1 MVEEPHETLDG
12 TVTGIVFRNDETG
25 YSVLRVSGGDDGSFR
40 LNGSESVV
48 VGNCGAVWEGEDL
61 HAVGE
66 WVTDKVHGRQ
76 FKAKEI
82 TCATPRSVAGIERYL
97 ASGLIKGIGPEYAKR
112 IVARFGEETVE
123 ILDHHSGRLREVPGI
138 GETRLT
144 RIKKSWEAERGTR
157 EVMIFTQGYGISVAK
172 TVKIYRKYGPD
183 SIAVIKS
190 DPYRLCRDIWGIGF
204 STADKIAM
212 SVGMA
217 KDAPERARAAIIHTL
232 QTEAEDGGHCW
243 TAEPE
248 LLLHAQ
254 ELVDISVEKLSE
266 ALKLE
271 MADGRVIVEREMFV
285 ERGCAPVECCGLSG
299 ASHVDNTTLNSQPS
313 TPNDAEAGTRR
324 VYLTDLY
331 WAERRVADRLR
342 RMISAH
348 RSFDPIDP
356 ERAIAWWETKSGFRF
371 APAQERA
378 VYTSLSNKVSII
390 TGGPGVGKT
399 TIIRALVEI
408 YGARRNAKGEPLI
421 KVLTA
426 APTGRAA
433 KRLSE
438 STGVPSQT
446 VHRLLKYN
454 PQTRQFTFNAA
465 NPLPGDVFVF
475 DETSMV
481 DIRLMDS
488 LVEALPETATLII
501 VGDTDQLPSVGPGN
515 VLHDLI
521 NSGAIACSRLTEIF
535 RQDNSGLIVRNAH
548 RVNAGQGFEMPP
560 SGTES
565 DFYFIQ
571 QNDPG
576 RTLAFVLDFMTTRI
590 PRKFHLDP
598 MTDVQVLSPMRR
610 NALGTENLNMLL
622 QQRLNPEGP
631 AVQRGATFFRKG
643 DRVMQLRNN
652 YDKDVFNGDVGFIA
666 DAYPA
671 ERKLVVTFDGRP
683 VEYAAGD
690 LDELALAYATTIHK
704 SQGSEYP
711 AVIVLLHNQHYML
724 LQRNL
729 LYTAITRGKRLVLV
743 IGSRWAA
750 EKAIETNTVRS
761 RRTSLGER
769 LAVNGE
775 STT

>member
-1 MVEEPHETLDG
+1 MADVVQDVVDG
-12 TVTGIVFRNDETG
+12 TVVGIVFRNDETG
-25 YSVLRVSGGDDGSFR
+25 YSVLRVAGADDGSFR
-40 LNGSESVV
+40 LKQPECVV
-48 VGNCGAVWEGEDL
+48 VGTCGAVWEGEDL

-76 FKAKEI
+76 FKAREI
-82 TCATPRSVAGIERYL
+82 TCATPRSATGIERYL

-112 IVARFGEETVE
+112 IVARFGEDTIE
-123 ILDHHSGRLREVPGI
+123 ILDHHSGRLREVQGI
-138 GETRLT
+138 GDARLAK
-144 RIKKSWEAERGTR
+144 IKKSWESERGTR
-157 EVMIFTQGYGISVAK
+157 EVMIFTQSYGISVAK
-172 TVKIYRKYGPD
+172 TAKIYRMYGPD
-183 SIAVIKS
+183 SIAIIKS

-204 STADKIAM
+204 ATADKIAM

-232 QTEAEDGGHCW
+232 QTEADDGGHCW
-243 TAEPE
+243 TSEPE

-254 ELVDISVEKLSE
+254 ELVGISVEKLAE

-271 MADGRVIVEREMFV
+271 LVEGRIVVEREG
-285 ERGCAPVECCGLSG
+285 RALS
-299 ASHVDNTTLNSQPS
+299 ADDTLN
-313 TPNDAEAGTRR
+313 DADDGMRR

-331 WAERRVADRLR
+331 WAERRVSRKLQKLF
-342 RMISAH
+342 SSP
-348 RSFDPIDP
+348 RSYDSIDA
-356 ERAIAWWETKSGFRF
+356 ERAISWWESKTGFRL

-378 VYTSLSNKVSII
+378 VRTSLENKVSII

-399 TIIRALVEI
+399 TIVRALVDI
-408 YGARRNAKGEPLI
+408 YAARKNAKGKPLI
-421 KVLTA
+421 SVQTA

-454 PQTRQFTFNAA
+454 PQTRRFTFDSG
-465 NPLPGDVFVF
+465 NPLTGDVFVF
-475 DETSMV
+475 DEMSMV

-488 LVEALPETATLII
+488 LLDAMPDSATLII

-521 NSGAIACSRLTEIF
+521 GSGVIACSRLTEIF

-548 RVNAGQGFEMPP
+548 RVNAGEGFELPA
-560 SGTES
+560 SDVDS
-565 DFYFIQ
+565 DFYFIA
-571 QNDPG
+571 QNDPEK
-576 RTLAFVLDFMTTRI
+576 TLSFVLDFMTTRI
-590 PRKFHLDP
+590 PRKFRMDP
-598 MTDVQVLSPMRR
+598 MTDVQVLTPMRR

-622 QQRLNPEGP
+622 QKRLNPEGP
-631 AVQRGATFFRKG
+631 AVQRGAVLFRKD

-652 YDKDVFNGDVGFIA
+652 YDKDVYNGDVGFVA
-666 DAYPA
+666 EAYPGD
-671 ERKLVVTFDGRP
+671 RRLVVLFDGRP
-683 VEYAAGD
+683 VEYSSGD
-690 LDELALAYATTIHK
+690 LDELTLAYATTIHK

-729 LYTAITRGKRLVLV
+729 LYTAITRGKKLVLV

-750 EKAIETNTVRS
+750 GKAIETNTVRG
-761 RRTSLGER
+761 RRTSLAER
-769 LAVNGE
+769 LAAAQ
-775 STT
+775 

>member
-1 MVEEPHETLDG
+1 MADAPLDTLDG

-25 YSVLRVSGGDDGSFR
+25 YSVLRVAGGGDGSFS
-40 LNGSESVV
+40 LKGSESVV
-48 VGNCGAVWEGEDL
+48 VGTCGAVWEGEDL

-138 GETRLT
+138 GDTRLV

-183 SIAVIKS
+183 SIAIIKS

-217 KDAPERARAAIIHTL
+217 KDAPERARAAIVHTL

-254 ELVDISVEKLSE
+254 ELVDIPVEKLSE

-271 MADGRVIVEREMFV
+271 MAEGRVIIEREGKML
-285 ERGCAPVECCGLSG
+285 AQDDSL
-299 ASHVDNTTLNSQPS
+299 
-313 TPNDAEAGTRR
+313 NDAEAGTRR
-324 VYLTDLY
+324 VYLTELY

-342 RMISAH
+342 RMVTAR

-356 ERAIAWWETKSGFRF
+356 DRAIAWWEAKSGFRF

-408 YGARRNAKGEPLI
+408 YGARRNAKGEPII

-454 PQTRQFTFNAA
+454 PQTRQFTFNAS

-488 LVEALPETATLII
+488 LVEALPEAATLII

-521 NSGAIACSRLTEIF
+521 GSGALACSRLTEIF

-548 RVNAGQGFEMPP
+548 RVNAGQGFELPP
-560 SGTES
+560 SGAES

-571 QNDPG
+571 QNDPE

-610 NALGTENLNMLL
+610 NALGTENLNLLL

-631 AVQRGATFFRKG
+631 TVQRGATFFRKG

-652 YDKDVFNGDVGFIA
+652 YDKDVFNGDVGFVA
-666 DAYPA
+666 DAYPG

-750 EKAIETNTVRS
+750 QKAIETNVVRS

-769 LAVNGE
+769 LAAMGE
-775 STT
+775 SAA

>member
-1 MVEEPHETLDG
+1 MAEASHDTIDG

-25 YSVLRVSGGDDGSFR
+25 YSVLRVSGGGDGSFS
-40 LNGSESVV
+40 LTGPETVV

-82 TCATPRSVAGIERYL
+82 VCATPRSVVGIERYL

-112 IVARFGEETVE
+112 IVAKFGEDTID
-123 ILDHHSGRLREVPGI
+123 ILDHCSARLSEVPGI
-138 GETRLT
+138 GATRLA

-157 EVMIFTQGYGISVAK
+157 EVMIFTQSYGISVAK
-172 TVKIYRKYGPD
+172 TAKIYRRYGPD
-183 SIAVIKS
+183 SIAIIKS

-217 KDAPERARAAIIHTL
+217 KDAPERARAAIVHTL

-243 TAEPE
+243 TSEPE

-254 ELVDISVEKLSE
+254 ELVGIQVERLSE

-271 MADGRVIVEREMFV
+271 MADGRVIVEREGDVVAQDDSM
-285 ERGCAPVECCGLSG
+285 
-299 ASHVDNTTLNSQPS
+299 
-313 TPNDAEAGTRR
+313 NDADAGTRR
-324 VYLTDLY
+324 IYLTELY
-331 WAERRVADRLR
+331 WAERKVADRLKR
-342 RMISAH
+342 IIAARPRFA
-348 RSFDPIDP
+348 PIDP
-356 ERAIAWWETKSGFRF
+356 DRAIAWWEAKTGFRF
-371 APAQERA
+371 APAQESA
-378 VYTSLSNKVSII
+378 VRTSLLNKVSII

-408 YGARRNAKGEPLI
+408 FGARRDANGKPLI
-421 KVLTA
+421 MVQTA

-433 KRLSE
+433 KRLAE
-438 STGVPSQT
+438 STGIASQT

-454 PQTRQFTFNAA
+454 PQTRKFTFDSS

-481 DIRLMDS
+481 DIRLMNS
-488 LVEALPETATLII
+488 LVDALPETATLII

-521 NSGAIACSRLTEIF
+521 DSGAIACSRLTEIF
-535 RQDNSGLIVRNAH
+535 RQDSSGLIVRNAH
-548 RVNAGQGFEMPP
+548 HVNAGQGFELPQ
-560 SGTES
+560 SGAES

-571 QNDPG
+571 QNSPEK
-576 RTLAFVLDFMTTRI
+576 TLAFVLDFMTTRI
-590 PRKFHLDP
+590 PRKFRLDP

-631 AVQRGATFFRKG
+631 AVQRGATLFRKG

-652 YDKDVFNGDVGFIA
+652 YDKDVFNGDVGFVA
-666 DAYPA
+666 DAYPDD
-671 ERKLVVTFDGRP
+671 RKLVVMFDGRP
-683 VEYAAGD
+683 VEYASGD

-743 IGSRWAA
+743 IGSRWAV
-750 EKAIETNTVRS
+750 EKAIETNTVRG
-761 RRTSLGER
+761 RRTSLAER
-769 LAVNGE
+769 LGGHRQMAEVDVGCPAEQAIDGKEGCNG
-775 STT
+775 